1 MHYNTLNA
9 ALAAVEC
16 TEEIDPLSLYHVFE
30 QLTEGRHPRG
40 KRYSLALV
48 LSLLIVGKLAG
59 MTTLTAIAEWVR
71 WRADWLRQVL
81 PGTREQFPCPAT
93 YSNVL
98 RTVDATQ
105 VTHLLA
111 SWLTRLEA
119 ARRCGTEPSRL
130 LSQPAA
136 QEQHVQLALDGKT
149 LRGTLAHTAP
159 DQRSQHVVSLY
170 ETQTGVVLAQ
180 QAVPDKGNE
189 ITVEAVLLTPTQVAG
204 RIVTADALH
213 TQRKCCADIHR
224 FGGYY
229 VLFAK
234 ANQPTLEEDLRLF
247 FSEPP
252 PDCRDWRQARI
263 WSKGHGR
270 LELRELV
277 ASTELNEWLAAT
289 WPGVEQVFWLQRTI
303 SRQGQQHIQTI
314 YGITNLSPTHASAA
328 RLLEVVRRHWTIE
341 NRLHWRRDVTLGE
354 DHCQVRKGAAPLV
367 LAALNSLVLAVF
379 DFLEVGNVPQQMR
392 RLDAHPAQAVR
403 LVLGS
408 LLTIK

>member
-1 MHYNTLNA
+1 MHYSTLSA
-9 ALAAVEC
+9 ALVPVERWQEMD
-16 TEEIDPLSLYHVFE
+16 TLSLYHAFE
-30 QLTEGRHPRG
+30 QITDGRCPRG

-48 LSLLIVGKLAG
+48 LSLLILGKMAG

-71 WRADWLRQVL
+71 LRADWLRQVL
-81 PGTREQFPCPAT
+81 PGTRQQFPCPAT

-98 RTVDATQ
+98 RAVDADQVTQ
-105 VTHLLA
+105 VLA
-111 SWLTRLEA
+111 NWLTRLEA
-119 ARRCGTEPSRL
+119 ARRCGEEPSRL
-130 LSQPAA
+130 LGQPEAR
-136 QEQHVQLALDGKT
+136 EQHVQVALDGKT

-159 DQRSQHVVSLY
+159 DQGSQHVVALY
-170 ETQTGVVLAQ
+170 ETQTGLVLAQ

-189 ITVEAVLLTPTQVAG
+189 ITLEASLLTPTQIAG
-204 RIVTADALH
+204 RIVTADAMH
-213 TQRKCCADIHR
+213 TQRTCCADIHHS
-224 FGGYY
+224 GGYY
-229 VLFAK
+229 VLLAK

-252 PDCRDWRQARI
+252 PDCRDWRQAHT
-263 WSKGHGR
+263 WNKGHGR

-289 WPGVEQVFWLQRTI
+289 WPGVGQVFCVQRTTY
-303 SRQGQQHIQTI
+303 RQGQWHIQTV
-314 YGITNLSPTHASAA
+314 YGLTNLSPKQASAA
-328 RLLEVVRRHWTIE
+328 RLLEIVRRHWAIE

-367 LAALNSLVLAVF
+367 LAVLNSVVLAVF
-379 DFLEVGNVPQQMR
+379 DFLGVGNVPQQMR
-392 RLDAHPAQAVR
+392 RLDAQPAQAVR